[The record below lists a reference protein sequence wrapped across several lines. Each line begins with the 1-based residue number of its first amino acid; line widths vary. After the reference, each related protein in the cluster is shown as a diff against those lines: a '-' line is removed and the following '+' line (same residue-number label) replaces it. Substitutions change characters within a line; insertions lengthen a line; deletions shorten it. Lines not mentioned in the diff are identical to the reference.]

1 MISRRFTLFILTSGF
16 AALVNITARWAFSFT
31 LPYDASIVLAYL
43 CGMVTAFVLGRKFVF
58 VAPGERYAGQAF
70 RFGLVNLV
78 AVAQVWGVSVLLFR
92 SLFPAWRFTWHAE
105 TVAHV
110 IGVGSPIVT
119 SYFAHKHFSFAKRA

>member
-1 MISRRFTLFILTSGF
+1 MISRQFTLFVLTSGL
-16 AALVNITARWAFSFT
+16 AAVVNITARWALSFT

-43 CGMVTAFVLGRKFVF
+43 CGMVTAFVLGRTFVF
-58 VAPGERYAGQAF
+58 AGPDARYAGQAL

-78 AVAQVWGVSVLLFR
+78 TVAQVWGVSVLLFR
-92 SLFPAWRFTWHAE
+92 SLFPVWGFAWHAE